1 MLEDDLQLSDS
12 EDSDTEQ
19 ATEKPPSPP
28 APPSAP
34 QTLPEPVASAH
45 SSSGESESSE
55 SDSSS
60 DSESESSSS
69 DSEEEEENEPLE
81 TRAPEPEP
89 PTTNKWQ
96 LDNWLTKVNQPS
108 VPLDGRGSTESPQWR
123 QESKGVAEGSSD
135 QQHPDSKD
143 PLPKSSSK
151 TLRGPSEGPQP
162 GKRGCPKSPAQQEPP
177 PRQTVG
183 SKQPRKPA
191 KGSGQAEPQAS
202 SQAESEVGPLPYGS
216 KEQTSKD
223 RPKVKTKGRPRAVGS
238 REPKPEVPAPTPQA
252 AVPRPK
258 PPVPTPSEKRKHKS
272 STAPSKAPSAP
283 QPPKDSA
290 GDRNPEH
297 SALVSLTQ
305 SQGPSHSS
313 RGSSGSV
320 RTSGCRQAVIAQ
332 GDGCK
337 DKLLLP
343 LRDTKLLSP
352 LRDSPPPT
360 SLVVKITLD
369 LLTRIPQPLGKGSR
383 PRKAEDKQLSAGKK
397 QDSETKSCDSSS
409 RVTKKRKGDPEKEHS
424 NKRHKLDK
432 SQTAS
437 SSSSH
442 TESSRTK

>member
-1 MLEDDLQLSDS
+1 M
-12 EDSDTEQ
+12 
-19 ATEKPPSPP
+19 
-28 APPSAP
+28 
-34 QTLPEPVASAH
+34 
-45 SSSGESESSE
+45 
-55 SDSSS
+55 
-60 DSESESSSS
+60 
-69 DSEEEEENEPLE
+69 
-81 TRAPEPEP
+81 
-89 PTTNKWQ
+89 
-96 LDNWLTKVNQPS
+96 TKVNQPS

-143 PLPKSSSK
+143 PPPKSSSK

-409 RVTKKRKGDPEKEHS
+409 RVTKKRKVGAETGGGMVFELW
-424 NKRHKLDK
+424 KLARLSCLSRAPLGLHPLPVLRAVTRSGYLESLK
-432 SQTAS
+432 AS
-437 SSSSH
+437 SFCTPHSAVQHFYVLCRYGLLPGCCILSWRFH
-442 TESSRTK
+442 KAAR